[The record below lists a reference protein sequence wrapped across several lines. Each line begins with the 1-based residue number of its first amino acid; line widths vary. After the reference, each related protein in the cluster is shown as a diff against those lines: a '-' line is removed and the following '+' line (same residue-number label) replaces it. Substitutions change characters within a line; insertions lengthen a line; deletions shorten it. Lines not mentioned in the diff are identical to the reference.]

1 MNSSGG
7 VEEPVP
13 EITMDTDK
21 ETEEVKKMR
30 NTLWRGGVESGE
42 LLCCLL
48 NIYCPLPSAAPH
60 MYAVTFVQENL
71 T

>member
-30 NTLWRGGVESGE
+30 NTLWRGGGREW
-42 LLCCLL
+42 
-48 NIYCPLPSAAPH
+48 
-60 MYAVTFVQENL
+60 
-71 T
+71 